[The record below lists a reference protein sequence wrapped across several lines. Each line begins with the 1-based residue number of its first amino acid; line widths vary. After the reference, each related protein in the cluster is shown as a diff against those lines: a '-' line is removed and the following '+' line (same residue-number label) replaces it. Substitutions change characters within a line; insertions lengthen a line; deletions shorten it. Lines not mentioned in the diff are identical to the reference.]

1 MSAFRCYSTL
11 ADTPSEGFSAAARK
25 ALAGGAGR
33 VVPYVLPFVKADLR
47 LPTALRKSQR
57 NSISGVQAKVLL
69 SLQDG
74 AFSVVESGGDFI
86 LKPVP
91 EDSRSR
97 FAVDIPANEHLTM
110 QIASQLFGIVTAANA
125 CVRFADGE
133 LAYLTRRFDRRA
145 GQAVRQEDLCQIA
158 GRSEETHGSAYKYD
172 FSYEEMAEIIRMAV
186 PAASVELR
194 KVFRIILFDYLF
206 GNGDAHLKN
215 FSVYESA
222 LGDYVMTPAY
232 DLLNTFLHYPTDLS
246 FLALSLFRGDDMTPE
261 FERLGFYTAP
271 DFIRLGKA
279 YGVDEASVIEMIRFF
294 RAKACAVEALT
305 RRSFLSDAAQEAYLC
320 LFRDRLNAFRDIG

>member
-1 MSAFRCYSTL
+1 MEPCSLCIGLHSVSRPPHESQL
-11 ADTPSEGFSAAARK
+11 
-25 ALAGGAGR
+25 
-33 VVPYVLPFVKADLR
+33 VV
-47 LPTALRKSQR
+47 
-57 NSISGVQAKVLL
+57 I
-69 SLQDG
+69 QDIRR
-74 AFSVVESGGDFI
+74 FI
-86 LKPVP
+86 LNSSCIFSPTIIHP
-91 EDSRSR
+91 
-97 FAVDIPANEHLTM
+97 
-110 QIASQLFGIVTAANA
+110 
-125 CVRFADGE
+125 
-133 LAYLTRRFDRRA
+133 FDARTCRKR
-145 GQAVRQEDLCQIA
+145 QAVRQEDLCQIA